1 MRFDG
6 IEASRPP
13 TPGARP
19 LASSRPLSHPFGQ
32 GSEQAA
38 HKLRARGFSYRRIA
52 EELRVRYDM
61 VSQWLS
67 GLPPLSRG
75 ATPAPPV
82 AAPPVPAPPIPAPA
96 MPTEAWQE
104 EAQGQSAASA
114 DAARIAMLEQRLSE
128 AFAALQRLSDEAR
141 QREARLQAA
150 LAEER
155 RVATLQIERLNADV
169 AGLRTAL
176 AALALRPPG
185 ATLGAEAARPG
196 SGQGFWQRQ
205 EH

>member
-6 IEASRPP
+6 IETSKPP
-13 TPGARP
+13 THGARP
-19 LASSRPLSHPFGQ
+19 LGSSRALSRPPGE
-32 GSEQAA
+32 GGEEAA
-38 HKLRARGFSYRRIA
+38 QKLRARGFSYRRIA
-52 EELRVRYDM
+52 EELRVRYDI

-67 GLPPLSRG
+67 GLPPTSRG
-75 ATPAPPV
+75 PTPQA
-82 AAPPVPAPPIPAPA
+82 PVPARAVPAA
-96 MPTEAWQE
+96 ARREQA
-104 EAQGQSAASA
+104 AASA
-114 DAARIAMLEQRLSE
+114 DGVRIAMLEQRLSE

-141 QREARLQAA
+141 QREARLQTA

-185 ATLGAEAARPG
+185 AALGADGARSG
-196 SGQGFWQRQ
+196 SGRGFWQRR

>member
-6 IEASRPP
+6 IETSKPPTLGSRPID
-13 TPGARP
+13 
-19 LASSRPLSHPFGQ
+19 SSRALSHPSGQ
-32 GSEQAA
+32 GGEQAA

-67 GLPPLSRG
+67 GLPPTARG
-75 ATPAPPV
+75 STPPAPVPTPAVPAEARQEESREQ
-82 AAPPVPAPPIPAPA
+82 AAP
-96 MPTEAWQE
+96 
-104 EAQGQSAASA
+104 SA
-114 DAARIAMLEQRLSE
+114 DGARITLLEQRLSE
-128 AFAALQRLSDEAR
+128 AFATLQRLSDEAR

-176 AALALRPPG
+176 AALALRSPG
-185 ATLGAEAARPG
+185 SALSAEAARPG
-196 SGQGFWQRQ
+196 SGQGFWQRR

>member
-6 IEASRPP
+6 IETSKPSTLGSRNLDPSRALSRP
-13 TPGARP
+13 
-19 LASSRPLSHPFGQ
+19 SGQ
-32 GSEQAA
+32 GGEQAA
-38 HKLRARGFSYRRIA
+38 HRLRARGFSYRRIA

-67 GLPPLSRG
+67 GLPPTTRSS
-75 ATPAPPV
+75 APPAP
-82 AAPPVPAPPIPAPA
+82 VPTRAV
-96 MPTEAWQE
+96 PTEARQE
-104 EAQGQSAASA
+104 ERCEQAAPSA
-114 DAARIAMLEQRLSE
+114 DGARITLLEQRLSE

-155 RVATLQIERLNADV
+155 RAATLQIERLNADV

-185 ATLGAEAARPG
+185 VTLGAEAAHPG
-196 SGQGFWQRQ
+196 PGQRFWQRR
-205 EH
+205 EP

>member
-6 IEASRPP
+6 IETSKPP
-13 TPGARP
+13 TLG
-19 LASSRPLSHPFGQ
+19 SRPLDSSRALSHPSGQ
-32 GSEQAA
+32 GGEQAA

-67 GLPPLSRG
+67 GLPPTARG
-75 ATPAPPV
+75 STPPAPVPTR
-82 AAPPVPAPPIPAPA
+82 AVPA
-96 MPTEAWQE
+96 EARQE
-104 EAQGQSAASA
+104 EAREQAAPSA
-114 DAARIAMLEQRLSE
+114 DGTRITLLEQRLAE
-128 AFAALQRLSDEAR
+128 TFAALQRLSDEAR

-169 AGLRTAL
+169 AGLRAAL

-185 ATLGAEAARPG
+185 ATLGAEAAHPG
-196 SGQGFWQRQ
+196 SGQGFWQRR

>member
-6 IEASRPP
+6 IETSKPP

-19 LASSRPLSHPFGQ
+19 IDAPRALPHPAGQ
-32 GSEQAA
+32 AGEQAA

-67 GLPPLSRG
+67 GLPPTPRS
-75 ATPAPPV
+75 PAPP
-82 AAPPVPAPPIPAPA
+82 PPAPA
-96 MPTEAWQE
+96 HGVPD
-104 EAQGQSAASA
+104 AARQDQARDLAATSA
-114 DAARIAMLEQRLSE
+114 DAARIARLEQRLTE
-128 AFAALQRLSDEAR
+128 VFAALQRLSDEAR
-141 QREARLQAA
+141 QREARLQTA

-155 RVATLQIERLNADV
+155 RLATLQIERLNADIT
-169 AGLRTAL
+169 GLRTAL
-176 AALALRPPG
+176 AVLALHPPG
-185 ATLGAEAARPG
+185 AAPGAEVARPG
-196 SGQGFWQRQ
+196 SGQGFWQKR

>member
-6 IEASRPP
+6 IETSSPP
-13 TPGARP
+13 TLG
-19 LASSRPLSHPFGQ
+19 SRAFDAPRVAPHPSGQ

-38 HKLRARGFSYRRIA
+38 QKLRARGFSYRRIA

-67 GLPPLSRG
+67 GLPPTSRAPTG
-75 ATPAPPV
+75 PAPV
-82 AAPPVPAPPIPAPA
+82 AASMAPA
-96 MPTEAWQE
+96 EPRRHQE
-104 EAQGQSAASA
+104 LGQASA
-114 DAARIAMLEQRLSE
+114 DGARIAVLEQRLSE

-155 RVATLQIERLNADV
+155 RVATLQIERLNTDV

-176 AALALRPPG
+176 AVLSLRPPG
-185 ATLGAEAARPG
+185 APPAAEGARPA
-196 SGQGFWQRQ
+196 SGLGFWQRR

>member
-6 IEASRPP
+6 IETSKPP
-13 TPGARP
+13 TLGTRP
-19 LASSRPLSHPFGQ
+19 LDPLRARSCPPGQ
-32 GSEQAA
+32 GGEQAA

-67 GLPPLSRG
+67 GMPPSSRG
-75 ATPAPPV
+75 STPPAPVPTPAV
-82 AAPPVPAPPIPAPA
+82 QAEARQEESREQAAP
-96 MPTEAWQE
+96 
-104 EAQGQSAASA
+104 SA
-114 DAARIAMLEQRLSE
+114 DGVRIAFLERRLSE
-128 AFAALQRLSDEAR
+128 VFAGLQRLSDEAR
-141 QREARLQAA
+141 QREARLQTA
-150 LAEER
+150 LVEER
-155 RVATLQIERLNADV
+155 RVATLQIERLNTDV
-169 AGLRTAL
+169 AGLRAAL

-196 SGQGFWQRQ
+196 AGRGFWQRR

>member
-6 IEASRPP
+6 IETSKPP
-13 TPGARP
+13 SLGARP
-19 LASSRPLSHPFGQ
+19 LDSSRALSHPSGQ
-32 GSEQAA
+32 GGEQAA

-67 GLPPLSRG
+67 GLPPTSRG
-75 ATPAPPV
+75 PTP
-82 AAPPVPAPPIPAPA
+82 PAYAPA
-96 MPTEAWQE
+96 RVMPAEARQE
-104 EAQGQSAASA
+104 DAREQAAASA
-114 DAARIAMLEQRLSE
+114 DAARIAVLEQRLSE

-141 QREARLQAA
+141 QREARLQTA

-185 ATLGAEAARPG
+185 APLGAEAARPG
-196 SGQGFWQRQ
+196 SGQGFWQRR

>member
-6 IEASRPP
+6 IETSKPP
-13 TPGARP
+13 SLGARP
-19 LASSRPLSHPFGQ
+19 LDSSRALSHPSGQ
-32 GSEQAA
+32 GGEQAA

-67 GLPPLSRG
+67 GLPPTSRG
-75 ATPAPPV
+75 PTP
-82 AAPPVPAPPIPAPA
+82 PAYAPA
-96 MPTEAWQE
+96 RVMPAEARQE
-104 EAQGQSAASA
+104 EAREQAAASA
-114 DAARIAMLEQRLSE
+114 DAARIAVLEQRLSE

-141 QREARLQAA
+141 QREARLQTA

-185 ATLGAEAARPG
+185 APLGAEAARTG
-196 SGQGFWQRQ
+196 SGQGFWQRR

>member
-6 IEASRPP
+6 IETSRPP
-13 TPGARP
+13 NPGARP

-67 GLPPLSRG
+67 GLPPISRG
-75 ATPAPPV
+75 SQ
-82 AAPPVPAPPIPAPA
+82 PAPPIPAPA
-96 MPTEAWQE
+96 MPTEARQE
-104 EAQGQSAASA
+104 EAREQAAPSA
-114 DAARIAMLEQRLSE
+114 DAARIAILEQRLSN

-196 SGQGFWQRQ
+196 SGQGFWQRR